1 MNTEEIKNETEGV
14 DVDTNVGIQEQEQN
28 QTPEEEIESVN
39 ENSAAENP
47 DEEDE
52 TSAANEKNDGEEKE
66 NLFKFKKDKDNKKDE
81 EIALLK
87 DQLMRSMAEYD
98 NYRKRTAK
106 EKLELEPEITAKI
119 AAEFLPVVDSVER
132 ALQHECTDAN
142 YKKGVEMIY
151 QSFMDTLGKIGVEQ
165 IDTEGADFNP
175 AYHQAVQQVQSE
187 DTESGKIVST
197 FQKGYKIGNKI
208 LRFAMVSVAE

>member
-14 DVDTNVGIQEQEQN
+14 DVGTDVDIQEQN

-39 ENSAAENP
+39 ENSEAKKTNEQ
-47 DEEDE
+47 DE
-52 TSAANEKNDGEEKE
+52 TSAANEKNDREEKE
-66 NLFKFKKDKDNKKDE
+66 NVFKFKKDKDNKKDE

-132 ALQHECTDAN
+132 ALKNECTDAN

-151 QSFMDTLGKIGVEQ
+151 QNFMDTLGKIGVEQ

-175 AYHQAVQQVQSE
+175 AYHQAVQQVQSK
-187 DTESGKIVST
+187 DAESGKIVST